1 MKNKESYLHDESG
14 SAMDNPYNVSKWMET
29 MNSLYSRANSG
40 EDWANSFA
48 QVTSGWNKEEI
59 NHFKRWLSFYQQQSH
74 LKYKTA
80 QLTNKFYLENGGTV
94 TPLDINQL
102 RASLPTPV
110 PDMSSFEVTDTLD
123 KAKED
128 KEKAESIDKFRR
140 AIIGRINSAK
150 KLLSNPD
157 LQKYLKEN
165 KLNVQQLFGTLT
177 GLEGELATV
186 HVRNANSSIFED
198 LLYKRANQLKRNGL
212 HKEAE
217 MLVSLGQAS
226 SAVPNPMGAPVTNPA
241 DAAGPGQPIGTNKPS
256 TSAANPP
263 PPPSSPKP
271 PLPPVVPPPPSPS
284 PSVPSVPPV
293 PPSGEAAPKPDS
305 KQPTENKDNED
316 ALIKFRKLMSGI
328 KDVSED
334 SSSVNDENYSK
345 DSITVYDSDD
355 YDGVIIR
362 RAQAVPAAA
371 LPTPNMAPRR
381 QVAPPAHALA
391 PAPTSPVIKIPS
403 GQELATD
410 SEKLKADPFEYA
422 LSNIKIS
429 DIIARL
435 EAIASMFKNRE
446 IARQLS
452 IIDLMMDRAGIAS
465 FFPSLA
471 EAMNKSLEANQYCQT
486 RIEDILAKLRGSLQ
500 SPIAESFDLAG
511 DDEPEVSES
520 MEEVQ
525 KKLEREE
532 KRERAEKE
540 RRKELAQ
547 ADREQAEVE
556 GVRDAAQQLSE
567 PVRIKT
573 EEPKQAPAPMAAP
586 VQSPAKPMA
595 PAIPRQ

>member
-110 PDMSSFEVTDTLD
+110 PDMSSFEETNAQNKAQQD
-123 KAKED
+123 KQ
-128 KEKAESIDKFRR
+128 KAEDVDKLRK
-140 AIIGRINSAK
+140 AIIGRVNSAK

-157 LQKYLKEN
+157 LQKSLKDN
-165 KLNVQQLFGTLT
+165 KLNVQQLFNTLT
-177 GLEGELATV
+177 WLEGELATV

-198 LLYKRANQLKRNGL
+198 LLYKRANQLKCKGF

-226 SAVPNPMGAPVTNPA
+226 SADPNPMGAPVTNPA

-271 PLPPVVPPPPSPS
+271 PLPPPPSPS
-284 PSVPSVPPV
+284 PSTPSVPPV
-293 PPSGEAAPKPDS
+293 PPAGEAAPKPDS

-334 SSSVNDENYSK
+334 SSSVNDENYSN

-355 YDGVIIR
+355 YDDVIIR

-371 LPTPNMAPRR
+371 PPTPNMAPRR
-381 QVAPPAHALA
+381 QVAPPAPVPV
-391 PAPTSPVIKIPS
+391 PASPVIKIPS
-403 GQELATD
+403 GQG
-410 SEKLKADPFEYA
+410 KDPGFR
-422 LSNIKIS
+422 IF
-429 DIIARL
+429 R
-435 EAIASMFKNRE
+435 
-446 IARQLS
+446 
-452 IIDLMMDRAGIAS
+452 GI
-465 FFPSLA
+465 
-471 EAMNKSLEANQYCQT
+471 EHQWY
-486 RIEDILAKLRGSLQ
+486 
-500 SPIAESFDLAG
+500 
-511 DDEPEVSES
+511 V
-520 MEEVQ
+520 
-525 KKLEREE
+525 
-532 KRERAEKE
+532 
-540 RRKELAQ
+540 
-547 ADREQAEVE
+547 
-556 GVRDAAQQLSE
+556 
-567 PVRIKT
+567 
-573 EEPKQAPAPMAAP
+573 
-586 VQSPAKPMA
+586 
-595 PAIPRQ
+595 